1 MVKVVVLGMGMA
13 ASHFIVGLERLK
25 NGEIEPYGVPL
36 AGKLPLDIS
45 EIEVVGVYDV
55 DVNKVGKSVYDVAKE
70 QIGSEVPIPETLKK
84 LKVMEGV
91 HLRNLDRLG
100 IEATGLEYKKSLSS
114 ALDHLVEQ
122 WGRMEPDV
130 FINVITTEY
139 ATPIGDLKYLEDM
152 IANNRVEEIS
162 AGQFYAYAAAIYASK
177 YKPVTF
183 VNLIPTPLAN
193 DDAFV
198 KLYTMYDSVLLGD
211 DGATGATPFTADTLE
226 HLKERNRF
234 VEFVV
239 QFNIGGNL
247 DFYALTDPDKNLMK
261 ETTKSSI
268 VRDILGYEA
277 PHYIKP
283 TGYLEP
289 LGDKKFVS
297 IHLEYKTF
305 NGLKDSIYVNMRIND
320 SPALAG
326 YMVDLAR
333 LGRLVLDEGFKGTI
347 YEINAFYMKKPGPK
361 GSPSISRIV
370 AYQKMINWLET
381 NNILVKTYLD

>member
-1 MVKVVVLGMGMA
+1 MVRVVVLGMGMA
-13 ASHFIVGLERLK
+13 ASHYIVGLERIK
-25 NGEIEPYGVPL
+25 MGDIEPYGVPL
-36 AGKLPLDIS
+36 AGKLPIDIS

-55 DVNKVGKSVYDVAKE
+55 DTSKVGKSVYEVAKM
-70 QIGSEVPIPETLKK
+70 QIGSDMPIPESLKEI
-84 LKVMEGV
+84 KVYEGV

-100 IEATGLEYKKSLSS
+100 IEARGVEDRKSLSE
-114 ALDHLVEQ
+114 ALDYLVEQ
-122 WGRMEPDV
+122 WSRLEPDV

-139 ATPIGDLKYLEDM
+139 ATPFGDPNYLAEV
-152 IANNRVEEIS
+152 IRENNVDEIS
-162 AGQFYAYAAAIYASK
+162 AGQFYAYAAAVYASK
-177 YKPVTF
+177 YKPIAY

-193 DDAFV
+193 DDAFI
-198 KLYTMYDSVLLGD
+198 KLYTKYNSVLLGD
-211 DGATGATPFTADTLE
+211 DGATGATPYTADTLE
-226 HLKERNRF
+226 HLRERNRYVDF
-234 VEFVV
+234 IV

-261 ETTKSSI
+261 EETKSSI

-297 IHLEYKTF
+297 IHIEYKTF
-305 NGLKDSIYVNMRIND
+305 NGLRDSIYVNMRIND

-333 LGRLVLDEGFKGTI
+333 LGKMLLDQGFKGSV
-347 YEINAFYMKKPGPK
+347 YEVNAFYMKKPGPR

-370 AYQKMINWLET
+370 AYQRLINWLES
-381 NNILVKTYLD
+381 NDLIVREYLE

>member
-1 MVKVVVLGMGMA
+1 MVRVVVLGMGMA
-13 ASHFIVGLERLK
+13 ASHFIVGLERLR

-36 AGKLPLDIS
+36 AGKLPLDIN

-55 DVNKVGKSVYDVAKE
+55 DVNKVGKSVYKVAKE
-70 QIGSEVPIPETLKK
+70 QIGSEVPIPESLKK
-84 LKVMEGV
+84 LKVLEGV

-100 IEATGLEYKKSLSS
+100 IEATGLEYKKDL
-114 ALDHLVEQ
+114 AGAVEYLVDQ
-122 WGRMEPDV
+122 WGKMEPDV

-139 ATPIGDLKYLEDM
+139 ATPIGDLQYLED
-152 IANNRVEEIS
+152 IITNNKVEEIS

-226 HLKERNRF
+226 HLKERNRL

-370 AYQKMINWLET
+370 AYQRLVNWLET
-381 NNILVKTYLD
+381 NNLLVKTYLD

>member
-122 WGRMEPDV
+122 WGKMEPDV

-139 ATPIGDLKYLEDM
+139 ATPIGDLKYLEDI

>member
-1 MVKVVVLGMGMA
+1 MVRVVVLGMGMA

-25 NGEIEPYGVPL
+25 RGDIEPYGVPL
-36 AGKLPLDIS
+36 AGKLPIDIN
-45 EIEVVGVYDV
+45 EVEVVGVYDV
-55 DVNKVGKSVYDVAKE
+55 DVSKVGKSVYEVAKS
-70 QIGSEVPIPETLKK
+70 QIGSGVPVPESLKK
-84 LKVMEGV
+84 LKVLEGV

-100 IEATGLEYKKSLSS
+100 IEATGLEYKKDLSS
-114 ALDHLVEQ
+114 AVEYLVDQ
-122 WGRMEPDV
+122 WGKMEPDV

-139 ATPIGDLKYLEDM
+139 ATPMGDLKYLEDV
-152 IANNRVEEIS
+152 IRNNRVDEIS
-162 AGQFYAYAAAIYASK
+162 AGQFYAYAAAMYAAK
-177 YKPVTF
+177 YEPVTF

-193 DDAFV
+193 DDAFIR
-198 KLYTMYDSVLLGD
+198 LYTMYDSVLLGD

-333 LGRLVLDEGFKGTI
+333 LGKLVIDEGFKGTL

-370 AYQKMINWLET
+370 AYQKLVNWLET
-381 NNILVKTYLD
+381 NNLLVKTYLD

>member
-1 MVKVVVLGMGMA
+1 MVRVLILGMGMA

-25 NGEIEPYGVPL
+25 KGEIEPYGVPL
-36 AGKLPLDIS
+36 AGKLPIDIR
-45 EIEVVGVYDV
+45 ELEVVGVYDV
-55 DVNKVGKSVYDVAKE
+55 DVNKVGKTVYDVAYK
-70 QIGSEVPIPETLKK
+70 QIGDQVPIPKTLKS
-84 LKVMEGV
+84 LKVLEGV

-100 IEATGLEYKKSLSS
+100 IKSTGLEEKYTLSESLEYI
-114 ALDHLVEQ
+114 VEE
-122 WGRMEPDV
+122 WGRLAPDV
-130 FINVITTEY
+130 IINVITTEY
-139 ATPIGDLKYLEDM
+139 AEPIGDPNYLEQIIKD
-152 IANNRVEEIS
+152 NRQDEIS
-162 AGQFYAYAAAIYASK
+162 AGQFYAYASAIYASR
-177 YKPVTF
+177 YKPIAF

-193 DDAFV
+193 DDAFI
-198 KLYTMYDSVLLGD
+198 KLYTQNESVLLGD

-283 TGYLEP
+283 TGFLEP

-297 IHLEYKTF
+297 IHLEYRTF

-333 LGRLVLDEGFKGTI
+333 LGKLIVDEGFKGTV
-347 YEINAFYMKKPGPK
+347 YEVNAFYMKKPGPRD
-361 GSPSISRIV
+361 SPSISRIV
-370 AYQKMINWLET
+370 AYQRLVSWLES
-381 NNILVKTYLD
+381 NNLLVKTLLD

>member
-139 ATPIGDLKYLEDM
+139 ATPIGDLKYLEDI

>member
-1 MVKVVVLGMGMA
+1 MVRVVVLGMGMA
-13 ASHFIVGLERLK
+13 ASHFIVGLERLRK
-25 NGEIEPYGVPL
+25 GEIEPYGVPL
-36 AGKLPLDIS
+36 ADKLPIGID
-45 EIEVVGVYDV
+45 EIQVVGVYDV
-55 DVNKVGKSVYDVAKE
+55 DVNKVGKSVYEVAE
-70 QIGSEVPIPETLKK
+70 GQIGSEIPIPRNLKK
-84 LKVMEGV
+84 LKVFEGI

-100 IEATGLEYKKSLSS
+100 IQATGLEYKMDLSR
-114 ALDHLVEQ
+114 ALEYLVEE
-122 WGRMEPDV
+122 WRKMGPDV

-139 ATPIGDLKYLEDM
+139 ATPIGDIEYLEEIIM
-152 IANNRVEEIS
+152 KNKVEEIS
-162 AGQFYAYAAAIYASK
+162 AGQFYAYAAAIYASRH
-177 YKPVTF
+177 KPVTF

-193 DDAFV
+193 DEAFV
-198 KLYTMYDSVLLGD
+198 KLYAKYDSVLLGD

-226 HLKERNRF
+226 HLRERNRF
-234 VEFVV
+234 VEFIV

-268 VRDILGYEA
+268 VRDILGYES

-305 NGLKDSIYVNMRIND
+305 NGLRDSIYVNMRIND

-333 LGRLVLDEGFKGTI
+333 LGKLILDEGFKGTV

-361 GSPSISRIV
+361 DSPSISRIV
-370 AYQKMINWLET
+370 AYQKLVNWLET
-381 NNILVKTYLD
+381 NNLLVKTYLD

>member
-1 MVKVVVLGMGMA
+1 MVRVVVLGMGMA

-25 NGEIEPYGVPL
+25 RGDIEPYGVPL
-36 AGKLPLDIS
+36 AGKLPLDIN
-45 EIEVVGVYDV
+45 EVEVVGVYDV
-55 DVNKVGKSVYDVAKE
+55 DVSKVGISVYEVAKS
-70 QIGSEVPIPETLKK
+70 QIGSGVPVPESLKK
-84 LKVMEGV
+84 LKVLEGV

-100 IEATGLEYKKSLSS
+100 IEATGLEYKKDLSS
-114 ALDHLVEQ
+114 AVEYLVDQ
-122 WGRMEPDV
+122 WGKMEPDV

-139 ATPIGDLKYLEDM
+139 ATPMGDLKYLEDV
-152 IANNRVEEIS
+152 IRNNRVDEIS
-162 AGQFYAYAAAIYASK
+162 AGQFYAYAAAMYAAK

-193 DDAFV
+193 DDAFIR
-198 KLYTMYDSVLLGD
+198 LYTMYDSVLLGD

-333 LGRLVLDEGFKGTI
+333 LGKLVIDEGFKGTL

-370 AYQKMINWLET
+370 AYQKLVNWLET
-381 NNILVKTYLD
+381 NNLLVKTYLD

>member
-1 MVKVVVLGMGMA
+1 MVRVVVLGMGMA
-13 ASHFIVGLERLK
+13 ASHFIVGLERLR

-36 AGKLPLDIS
+36 AGKLPLDIN

-55 DVNKVGKSVYDVAKE
+55 DVNKVGKSVYKVAKE
-70 QIGSEVPIPETLKK
+70 QIGSEVPIPESLKK
-84 LKVMEGV
+84 LKVLEGV

-100 IEATGLEYKKSLSS
+100 IEATGLEYKKDL
-114 ALDHLVEQ
+114 AGAVEYLVDQ
-122 WGRMEPDV
+122 WGKMEPDV

-139 ATPIGDLKYLEDM
+139 ATPIGDLQYLED
-152 IANNRVEEIS
+152 IITNNKVEEIS

-370 AYQKMINWLET
+370 AYQRLVNWLET
-381 NNILVKTYLD
+381 NNLLVKTYLD